1 MPSREVGWGELK
13 GVRKFEHPHELPAA
27 YHDFILKLLWVQA
40 DTEFASV
47 QQHRPWLD
55 QAPTFEDRWVEAR
68 IIADEMRHGWQMV
81 KLLEDFGDEG
91 QQYIQDLLH
100 RKEHEHKLDSFNM
113 DFETWEDVAAF
124 ACLVDRVGLYQLRSF
139 EECSYAP
146 LARAIPQMLTE
157 ENLHIGSGRNTL
169 NRIANDPNYYGN
181 RELAQAAVNKWY
193 PRALDM
199 FGHSGSTGSELAVR
213 LGIKRWENHEAR
225 EMYLQETTPLLE
237 QLGLEVPDSLQD
249 RRIV

>member
-1 MPSREVGWGELK
+1 MPTRDVTWGELK
-13 GVRKFEHPHELPAA
+13 GVRKFEHAFELPEE

-55 QAPTFEDRWVEAR
+55 TAPTFEDRWVEAR
-68 IIADEMRHGWQMV
+68 IIADEMRHGWQMI
-81 KLLEDFGDEG
+81 KLLEDFGSEG
-91 QQYIQDLLH
+91 QEYIQDLLG
-100 RKEHEHKLDSFNM
+100 RKEHDHKLDSFNM

-169 NRIANDPNYYGN
+169 NRIANDPSYYGDKA
-181 RELAQAAVNKWY
+181 LAQEAVNKWY

-199 FGHSGSTGSELAVR
+199 FGHSRSTGSEMAVR
-213 LGIKRWENHEAR
+213 LGIKRWENEEAR
-225 EMYLQETTPLLE
+225 QMYLQETIPLLE
-237 QLGLEVPDSLQD
+237 RIGLQAPDPLKD
-249 RRIV
+249 RRIL

>member
-1 MPSREVGWGELK
+1 MQTRDIQWGEMK
-13 GVRKFEHPHELPAA
+13 GIRKFEHAQELPYDYRA
-27 YHDFILKLLWVQA
+27 FLLRLLWVQA

-81 KLLEDFGDEG
+81 KILEDFGEDG
-91 QQYIQDLLH
+91 QHYINDLLH

-124 ACLVDRVGLYQLRSF
+124 ACLVDRVGMFQLRAF
-139 EECSYAP
+139 QECSYGP

-157 ENLHIGSGRNTL
+157 ENLHIGAGRNAL
-169 NRIANDPNYYGN
+169 NRIANDPTYYGDKAK
-181 RELAQAAVNKWY
+181 AQAAIDKWY

-199 FGHSGSTGSELAVR
+199 FGHTGSEGSELAVQ
-213 LGIKRWENHEAR
+213 LGVKRWRNEEAR
-225 EMYLQETTPLLE
+225 GMYIDEITPILE
-237 QLGLEVPDSLQD
+237 KMGLRVPDETFN
-249 RRIV
+249 RRVL